1 MMVILIAKWVV
12 FVIISLLAIVSSVLM
27 ITRRNTLHSALFM
40 ILAFVSSAVLY
51 LLLGCQ
57 FLAMLQVIVYAGA
70 VMMLIIFV
78 IMMID
83 LREEEQIKRKVTRT
97 KMIGVVISLIFML
110 MLILV
115 MGLNSIKGKVG
126 NLSSIGDAKTIGSLL
141 FTRFLLPFEVASALL
156 LAAMIGAV
164 MLSKKKAFRGEEK

>member
-1 MMVILIAKWVV
+1 MVVLIAKWVL
-12 FVIISLLAIVSSVLM
+12 FVIVSLLAIVSSVLM

-70 VMMLIIFV
+70 VMILVIFV
-78 IMMID
+78 IMMLD
-83 LREEEQIKRKVTRT
+83 LKKEEQLKWKVTKT
-97 KMIGVVISLIFML
+97 KTVGVIISVLFML

-115 MGLNSIKGKVG
+115 MGLNAVKGKVG
-126 NLSSIGDAKTIGSLL
+126 NLSSIGDARTIGSLL
-141 FTRFLLPFEVASALL
+141 FTRFLLPFEVASVLL
-156 LAAMIGAV
+156 LAAMVGAV
-164 MLSKKKAFRGEEK
+164 MLSKKKTFRGENQ

>member
-1 MMVILIAKWVV
+1 MAVLIAKWVI
-12 FVIISLLAIVSSVLM
+12 FIIVSLLAIASSVLM

-40 ILAFVSSAVLY
+40 ILAFVASAILY

-57 FLAMLQVIVYAGA
+57 FLAMLQIIVYAGA

-78 IMMID
+78 IMMLD
-83 LREEEQIKRKVTRT
+83 LKKEEQTKMKVTKT
-97 KMIGVVISLIFML
+97 KVTGVILSVLFML

-115 MGLNSIKGKVG
+115 MGLNAIKGKMG

-141 FTRFLLPFEVASALL
+141 FTRFLLPFEVASILL
-156 LAAMIGAV
+156 LAAMVGAV
-164 MLSKKKAFRGEEK
+164 MLSKKKAFGGEDQ

>member
-1 MMVILIAKWVV
+1 MAVLIAKWVV
-12 FVIISLLAIVSSVLM
+12 FVLVSLMAIASSVLM
-27 ITRRNTLHSALFM
+27 ITRKNTLHSALFM
-40 ILAFVSSAVLY
+40 IMAFVSSAVLY

-83 LREEEQIKRKVTRT
+83 LKKEEQLKMKITRT
-97 KMIGVVISLIFML
+97 KVVGVIIGILFML

-115 MGLNSIKGKVG
+115 TGLNAVKGKMG
-126 NLSSIGDAKTIGSLL
+126 NLSSIGDAKTIGTLL
-141 FTRFLLPFEVASALL
+141 FTKFLLPFEVASVLL
-156 LAAMIGAV
+156 LAAMVGAV
-164 MLSKKKAFRGEEK
+164 MLSKRKAFGEEDE

>member
-1 MMVILIAKWVV
+1 MAVLIAKWVV
-12 FVIISLLAIVSSVLM
+12 FVLVSLMAIASSVLM
-27 ITRRNTLHSALFM
+27 ITRKNTLHSALFM
-40 ILAFVSSAVLY
+40 IMAFVSSAVLY

-83 LREEEQIKRKVTRT
+83 LKKEEQLKMKITKTKVV
-97 KMIGVVISLIFML
+97 GVIISILFML

-115 MGLNSIKGKVG
+115 TGLNAVKGKMG
-126 NLSSIGDAKTIGSLL
+126 NLSSIGDAKTIGALL
-141 FTRFLLPFEVASALL
+141 FTKFLLPFEVASVLL
-156 LAAMIGAV
+156 LAAMVGAV
-164 MLSKKKAFRGEEK
+164 MLSKRKAFGEEDE